1 MKKLPMP
8 KSEFLS
14 LAWSLRKIDFFCS
27 LSPDQVQELFPGIL
41 LTEYQPGEII
51 CKQGDPGDALYIL
64 KSGRLVIEVKKGWF
78 RSAAQV
84 GVLGAGEVFG
94 ELALLSSQPR
104 AATIRATE
112 ASQVYALLQAD
123 FWRALDRS
131 PAFDLEVR
139 KVAERRKLRMQR

>member
-1 MKKLPMP
+1 MKRLPMP
-8 KSEFLS
+8 KAEYMS

-27 LSPDQVQELFPGIL
+27 LSPDQVQELFPEITL
-41 LTEYQPGEII
+41 AEYQPGEVV
-51 CKQGDPGDALYIL
+51 CRQGDPGDALYIL
-64 KSGRLVIEVKKGWF
+64 KSGRLTISVKKGWF
-78 RSAAQV
+78 GSSKPV
-84 GVLGAGEVFG
+84 GAISAGEVFG

-104 AATIRATE
+104 TATIVAAE
-112 ASQVYALLQAD
+112 ASQVYLLMQAD